1 MDNIILIGM
10 PGSGKSTVGVLL
22 AKALGYGF
30 LDTDLVIQ
38 QREGLLL
45 QDILD
50 QFGVKHFLQVE
61 EEAIRTVDCRRTV
74 IAPGGSAGC
83 REGTMAHLKELG
95 PVVYLRVTMEELTSR
110 IQNLATRGIAM
121 EPGQTLADV
130 LAQRAPLYERYADL
144 TVDCLPGQTLAQTT
158 QMVLALLNGRR

>member
-61 EEAIRTVDCRRTV
+61 EEAIRTVDCRCTCLLYTSWAPWGSWTWGPARTE
-74 IAPGGSAGC
+74 IGCPPPPAAGSGPPG
-83 REGTMAHLKELG
+83 
-95 PVVYLRVTMEELTSR
+95 
-110 IQNLATRGIAM
+110 
-121 EPGQTLADV
+121 
-130 LAQRAPLYERYADL
+130 
-144 TVDCLPGQTLAQTT
+144 
-158 QMVLALLNGRR
+158 

>member
-74 IAPGGSAGC
+74 IAPGGSAVC

-95 PVVYLRVTMEELTSR
+95 PVVYLRVPMEELTSR

-121 EPGQTLADV
+121 EPGQTLEDIMA
-130 LAQRAPLYERYADL
+130 LRAPLYQQYADRIVDVGPEQQL
-144 TVDCLPGQTLAQTT
+144 AHTVSQVLRLLPGQ
-158 QMVLALLNGRR
+158 V

>member
-74 IAPGGSAGC
+74 IAPGGSAVC
-83 REGTMAHLKELG
+83 REPSFTFCPGAG
-95 PVVYLRVTMEELTSR
+95 RFR
-110 IQNLATRGIAM
+110 RWQ
-121 EPGQTLADV
+121 EP
-130 LAQRAPLYERYADL
+130 
-144 TVDCLPGQTLAQTT
+144 LPRTT
-158 QMVLALLNGRR
+158 KAAGDYTG

>member
-50 QFGVKHFLQVE
+50 QFGVKHFLS
-61 EEAIRTVDCRRTV
+61 RWRRRPS
-74 IAPGGSAGC
+74 APWTAAAPSSPQGAAPSAG
-83 REGTMAHLKELG
+83 RG
-95 PVVYLRVTMEELTSR
+95 PWPT
-110 IQNLATRGIAM
+110 
-121 EPGQTLADV
+121 
-130 LAQRAPLYERYADL
+130 
-144 TVDCLPGQTLAQTT
+144 
-158 QMVLALLNGRR
+158 